1 MYRRIAKG
9 LVLLLALGLSGVAAA
24 QAKPEGTVTIG
35 LPSLGAEDWLVP
47 ARPQANAIA
56 IVPVFNTLLER
67 DDKTGKPAPGLATK
81 WEQSKDGKSWT
92 FDLRSGV
99 KFHDG
104 SDFTAEDVKFSY
116 QVATRDDSTSDMKGV
131 FNNFVQ
137 EVEVVSP
144 TRVVFKMKAPNW
156 EILYKFLETPPFFPI
171 VSKKYFDKVGWQ
183 EAGRKPVGTG
193 PYMFAEHKLG
203 EFVRLE
209 ANEQYWNGMPKT
221 KTLIIRGVPEEATRV
236 ALLQT
241 GALNL
246 APIGSD
252 SLAKVRA
259 ANLKVIRFEKL
270 MQMVAGLEGQYL
282 PDREGYDP
290 KSPWAQPDK
299 EKAAKVRKA
308 LSLAINREEIVNKV
322 LQGMGSVDGSA
333 GIQSFPGMPGF
344 DASLKVDPYDPA
356 AAKRLLA
363 EAGYPDPSK
372 ISIIVDSTP
381 HAARPIN
388 GPVAQAVAL
397 YWRNIG
403 IDVKE
408 RTSDYANLM
417 DQAIKR
423 KLAGVMWVYPTPAF
437 DEPVMQLYT
446 VTYSKARTQL
456 FGEYPELD
464 GLLEKTVGEM
474 DQERRWDLQKQA
486 AKWMYDNTV
495 AISICYADMLWA
507 ASPKFE
513 WQQPAGP
520 GDRRL
525 PAQRRQD
532 EPVEVDGRADG
543 ASDLDPRRPR
553 PPDRADDGLPCAA
566 RARRPRPLID
576 AEVRR
581 RALRPVAGLPRRRLV
596 RRLLRGAPHRR
607 PDGADAVGNGHEG
620 RRGARA
626 RAARPRQVAR
636 RAVRHLPC
644 ACPAGRPR

>member
-1 MYRRIAKG
+1 MSRG
-9 LVLLLALGLSGVAAA
+9 LANSLWSCFLALTLGASSAAIA
-24 QAKPEGTVTIG
+24 ADKPEGTVVIG
-35 LPSLGAEDWLVP
+35 LPSLGAEDWLIP

-56 IVPVFNTLLER
+56 VVPVFNTLLER
-67 DDKTGKPAPGLATK
+67 DDKTGKPAPGLATA
-81 WEQSKDGKSWT
+81 WDQSKDGKTWT
-92 FDLRSGV
+92 FDLRKGV

-116 QVATRDDSTSDMKGV
+116 EVALRPDSTSDMKGV
-131 FNNFVQ
+131 FTNFVQ
-137 EVEVVSP
+137 QVEVVSP
-144 TRVVFKMKAPNW
+144 SRVVFHMKAPNW

-171 VSKKYFDKVGWQ
+171 VSKTYFDKVGWQ
-183 EAGRKPVGTG
+183 QAGRSPVGTG
-193 PYMFAEHKLG
+193 PYRFAEHKLG

-209 ANEQYWNGMPKT
+209 ANEAYWNGVPRA

-236 ALLQT
+236 AMLQT

-259 ANLKVIRFEKL
+259 AGLKVIRFEKL

-290 KSPWAQPDK
+290 AMPWALPDRA
-299 EKAAKVRKA
+299 KAVKVRKA
-308 LSLAINREEIVNKV
+308 LSLAINREEIISKV
-322 LQGMGSVDGSA
+322 LQGMGSVEGSA
-333 GIQSFPGMPGF
+333 GIQAFPGMPGH

-356 AAKRLLA
+356 LAKKLLA

-372 ISIIVDSTP
+372 ITIVVDSTP

-397 YWRNIG
+397 YWRNLG
-403 IDVKE
+403 ITVKE

-464 GLLEKTVGEM
+464 RLLERTVAEM
-474 DQERRWDLQKQA
+474 DQAKRWDLQKETG
-486 AKWMYDNTV
+486 KWMYDNVV
-495 AISICYADMLWA
+495 AIPIGYADMLWG
-507 ASPKFE
+507 ASAKLE
-513 WQQPAGP
+513 WQNLP
-520 GDRRL
+520 GQVTVGYL
-525 PAQRRQD
+525 HN
-532 EPVEVDGRADG
+532 
-543 ASDLDPRRPR
+543 
-553 PPDRADDGLPCAA
+553 
-566 RARRPRPLID
+566 
-576 AEVRR
+576 AEKMF
-581 RALRPVAGLPRRRLV
+581 LGK
-596 RRLLRGAPHRR
+596 
-607 PDGADAVGNGHEG
+607 
-620 RRGARA
+620 
-626 RAARPRQVAR
+626 
-636 RAVRHLPC
+636 
-644 ACPAGRPR
+644 

>member
-397 YWRNIG
+397 SG
-403 IDVKE
+403 ATSASTSGAHE
-408 RTSDYANLM
+408 RREPDGPG
-417 DQAIKR
+417 DQAQAR
-423 KLAGVMWVYPTPAF
+423 RCDVGLSDAGVRR
-437 DEPVMQLYT
+437 PVMQLYT

-513 WQQPAGP
+513 WQ
-520 GDRRL
+520 
-525 PAQRRQD
+525 
-532 EPVEVDGRADG
+532 
-543 ASDLDPRRPR
+543 
-553 PPDRADDGLPCAA
+553 
-566 RARRPRPLID
+566 
-576 AEVRR
+576 
-581 RALRPVAGLPRRRLV
+581 
-596 RRLLRGAPHRR
+596 
-607 PDGADAVGNGHEG
+607 
-620 RRGARA
+620 
-626 RAARPRQVAR
+626 
-636 RAVRHLPC
+636 HLPGQVTVGYLHN
-644 ACPAGRPR
+644 ADKMSLSK